1 MESKHDQ
8 RSGPHEARNDLSNG
22 IACRMP
28 GRGFAEFF
36 SCCEVFFD
44 FFHSPVDSSPLDSKI
59 DTRHPLRVEKFLS
72 AFTENACD
80 VTTETTREGLFASTR
95 WTIVLD
101 AGESQTPPDEALSAL
116 SELCRIYWRPIF
128 LFLRRQGSNPDDA
141 QDLTQGFFAH
151 LIESRAY
158 ARADPEKGRFRS
170 FLLGALKHFVAH
182 ARAHDRRQK
191 RGGGMI
197 LGQLDTAAI
206 AEADA
211 RAASLQTWSA
221 ERVYEREWAETLL
234 RQALDRL
241 AEECALAGKDE
252 LFKQLNSHLSVSSE
266 AAVPYEEMSLRLGRP
281 ITTLR
286 SDVAR
291 LRSRYRAILREEVG
305 GTVAKASEVDA
316 ELRHLCEV
324 LAAD

>member
-1 MESKHDQ
+1 
-8 RSGPHEARNDLSNG
+8 
-22 IACRMP
+22 MP
-28 GRGFAEFF
+28 A
-36 SCCEVFFD
+36 V
-44 FFHSPVDSSPLDSKI
+44 SP
-59 DTRHPLRVEKFLS
+59 
-72 AFTENACD
+72 
-80 VTTETTREGLFASTR
+80 TETTREGRFTSTR
-95 WTIVLD
+95 WTIVRER
-101 AGESQTPPDEALSAL
+101 AESQTPPDDVLRAL

-128 LFLRRQGSNPDDA
+128 LFLRRQGSTPDDA

-158 ARADPEKGRFRS
+158 ARADPNRARFRS
-170 FLLGALKHFVAH
+170 FLLSALKHFVAH
-182 ARAHDRRQK
+182 ARAHDRTQK

-197 LGQLDTAAI
+197 LGPLDTAAI

-211 RAASLQTWSA
+211 RDMASQAWSA

-252 LFKQLNSHLSVSSE
+252 LFKQLNSHLSVTSE
-266 AAVPYEEMSLRLGRP
+266 GAVPYEEMSRQLGRP

-305 GTVAKASEVDA
+305 GTVAEASEIDA